1 MKLYKKGKKMKKI
14 LMFLCMA
21 VLLNASE
28 NITIAAGA
36 GYKKMTLEL
45 LENFKDKD
53 KIDPVFG
60 NMRQIT
66 TQAQN
71 SDITLL
77 IGDKKFFDKVE
88 GLKDK
93 KSQKIGSGKLVLVTK
108 KGLSLSDLKDLEKSK
123 FAKISLPDTKKAVYG
138 LAADETIK
146 KLNLNIKDKLLYA
159 ATVPQSASY
168 VISGEVDAGFINLSE
183 ALSIKDK
190 IGQIYEV
197 KSDLYSE
204 ISIVA
209 LSLENCDKSDICA
222 SFKEFLNSQK
232 AKEIIT
238 KYGL

>member
-1 MKLYKKGKKMKKI
+1 MKKI
-14 LMFLCMA
+14 LMLLCMA
-21 VLLNASE
+21 VLLNANE

-71 SDITLL
+71 SDIALL
-77 IGDKKFFDKVE
+77 IGDKKFFDKVD

-108 KGLSLSDLKDLEKSK
+108 KGLSLSDLKDLEKSE

-197 KSDLYSE
+197 SNGLYSE

-209 LSLENCDKSDICA
+209 LSLENCDKSDICI